1 MEQKLL
7 LAVFVACFRS
17 YLPGVKESG
26 RRAYRSLE
34 INSHDRSFTL
44 ENPMNYRVTYR
55 TKAGRLIST
64 CVLAPSVSE
73 VPVETR
79 KMYRDVAEILKVQ
92 RIVA

>member
-1 MEQKLL
+1 
-7 LAVFVACFRS
+7 
-17 YLPGVKESG
+17 
-26 RRAYRSLE
+26 
-34 INSHDRSFTL
+34 
-44 ENPMNYRVTYR
+44 MNYRVTYR